1 VAIGSDNQL
10 FGFRVI
16 AAVGQG
22 AASRIY
28 AVQNTRTRQVWALK
42 HVVRHSDKDLRFI
55 EQVEQEHAVSS
66 RLDHPN
72 IRRVEKLLKSRRGF
86 KVVEIGMLME
96 FIDAETVDRA
106 MPESMIAMLD
116 LFVQV
121 AEALAHMHERGFVHA
136 DLKPTNIMVND
147 RGQVK
152 LIDLGQAAPIG
163 TVKKR
168 IQGTPGY
175 MAPEQAHREPITERT
190 DVFNFGAT
198 MYWIL
203 TREVIPT
210 SLPPKDE
217 SNSIAS
223 GAIDADRVPPPVPP
237 HEKNRLVPEALSD
250 LIVRCV
256 KSNPAERP
264 QSMVA
269 VLRELEA
276 IRAAIR
282 TEAPAA

>member
-1 VAIGSDNQL
+1 MAIGSDNQL

-96 FIDAETVDRA
+96 FVDAETVDRA